1 MSGWRLMA
9 VHGDTVGVW
18 TVENGALVANIRA
31 RFRNI
36 RVKEVKQ

>member
-1 MSGWRLMA
+1 MA
-9 VHGDTVGVW
+9 VHGDNVGVLAA
-18 TVENGALVANIRA
+18 ENGALVADSRA